1 MSTFDE
7 RETAYE
13 AKFVLDADMQF
24 RADARA
30 NKLLGL
36 WAAALLGKTG
46 EEAEAYAQ
54 EVVKSDFAEAG
65 HEDVVR
71 FVAEALGTRADV
83 AAVRAKRAEFLASAK
98 AQIAAKS

>member
-13 AKFVLDADMQF
+13 AKYVLDAEMQF
-24 RADARA
+24 KAEARA
-30 NKLLGL
+30 NKQLGL

-46 EEAEAYAQ
+46 EEAEAYAL

-65 HEDVVR
+65 SEDVVH
-71 FVAEALGTRADV
+71 FVAEALGKRADA
-83 AAVRAKRAEFLASAK
+83 AAVRAKRAEFLAAARAK
-98 AQIAAKS
+98 IASEG